1 MIRLSEIQL
10 FQLLKPTIG
19 EPQAEAIVNYVE
31 VRFKENNE
39 ELYKRLA
46 SKEDLLKLE
55 AKMENR
61 MSVIDTRIS
70 ETKSD
75 ILRWVVGIFI
85 VTMMAIIGLYFK

>member
-61 MSVIDTRIS
+61 MSIIDTRIS

-75 ILRWVVGIFI
+75 ILRWVVSIFI

>member
-10 FQLLKPTIG
+10 FQLLKPKIG
-19 EPQAEAIVNYVE
+19 EQQAEAIVAYIDT
-31 VRFKENNE
+31 RFKDNNE

-61 MSVIDTRIS
+61 MSTIETRIS

-75 ILRWVVGIFI
+75 IQRWVFAFFF
-85 VTMMAIIGLYFK
+85 AIILAIAGLYFK

>member
-1 MIRLSEIQL
+1 MIRLYEIQL

-19 EPQAEAIVNYVE
+19 EQQAEAIVNYVDA
-31 VRFKENNE
+31 RFKENNE

-55 AKMENR
+55 ANMENR
-61 MSVIDTRIS
+61 MSIIDTRIS

-75 ILRWVVGIFI
+75 ILRWVVSIFI
-85 VTMMAIIGLYFK
+85 VTIMAIIGLYFK